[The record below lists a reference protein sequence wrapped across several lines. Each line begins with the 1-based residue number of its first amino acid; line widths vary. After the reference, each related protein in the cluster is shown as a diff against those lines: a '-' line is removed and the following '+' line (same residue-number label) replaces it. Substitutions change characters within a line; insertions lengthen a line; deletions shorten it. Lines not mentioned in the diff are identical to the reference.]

1 MKLSVSRPP
10 SRVVVGRRDIAHHG
24 AHSGYARLLGALRAK
39 LPVAQIDGS
48 GGTRLPQRLTRRLIA
63 RTDMPWY
70 DGVAM
75 NIDLGVARAL
85 WRGEVCHLLYGEDT
99 LHYSGLSRRLGAP
112 GRLVVTF
119 HQPPAV
125 FDDVVRD
132 RRPLA
137 GVDAAIAMSSEL
149 RDHLST
155 CIGWERAFFVPLGV
169 DTAFFRPPAGPRP
182 EPVSCLFVGWWQRD
196 LELLAAVVRRVR
208 SQLPS
213 VRFEAVVPEWTR
225 AEVKAAT
232 GIEPLANISDRD
244 LLRCYQRAGVVVL
257 PLRAAAAN
265 NTLLEAAAS
274 GAAIVATDVG
284 GVRDH
289 LGPRGAELVPPS
301 DPEAMSARVLDL
313 LASPSRREQLGA
325 RARERALELDW
336 DGIAE
341 RHLDVYRHAWSR
353 QIDA

>member
-1 MKLSVSRPP
+1 MP
-10 SRVVVGRRDIAHHG
+10 SRVVVGRRDISHHG
-24 AHSGYARLLGALRAK
+24 GHSGYVRLLGALRAK
-39 LPVAQIDGS
+39 LPVAQVGGS
-48 GGTRLPQRLTRRLIA
+48 GGPRLPQGLARRLMA
-63 RTDMPWY
+63 RADMPWY
-70 DGVAM
+70 DRGAM

-112 GRLVVTF
+112 GRLIVTF

-125 FDDVVRD
+125 FDEVVRD

-155 CIGWERAFFVPLGV
+155 RIGAERAFFAPLGV
-169 DTAFFRPPAGPRP
+169 DTAFFRPPAAPRS
-182 EPVSCLFVGWWQRD
+182 EPLSCLYVGWWQRD
-196 LELLAAVVRRVR
+196 LALLAAVVARVR

-213 VRFEAVVPEWTR
+213 VRFDAVVPEWAR
-225 AEVKAAT
+225 AELKAAT
-232 GIEPLANISDRD
+232 GIEALAGISDDD
-244 LLRCYQRAGVVVL
+244 LLRSYQRAAVVVV
-257 PLRAAAAN
+257 PLKAAVAN
-265 NTLLEAAAS
+265 NTLVEAAAT

-284 GVRDH
+284 GVREH
-289 LGPRGAELVPPS
+289 LGPDAAELVAPS
-301 DPEAMSARVLDL
+301 DPEAMSARVLGL

-325 RARERALELDW
+325 RARERALELNW

-341 RHLDVYRHAWSR
+341 RHLDVYRHACARRPSGAHR
-353 QIDA
+353 L